1 MRPSRGS
8 LSSQCI
14 IARLSKCNVVPQEM
28 GKRKLSAQPPTDIR
42 VEIPG
47 RREAVAPCAP
57 KTSPMLSPGK
67 ASPKEPAA
75 AAP

>member
-1 MRPSRGS
+1 MFRR
-8 LSSQCI
+8 
-14 IARLSKCNVVPQEM
+14 KVVLQEM
-28 GKRKLSAQPPTDIR
+28 SKRKLSAQPATDIR

-47 RREAVAPCAP
+47 KREAVAPCAP

-67 ASPKEPAA
+67 ASPKEPAD

>member
-1 MRPSRGS
+1 MILAMLRHVWLSR
-8 LSSQCI
+8 C
-14 IARLSKCNVVPQEM
+14 KVVLQEM
-28 GKRKLSAQPPTDIR
+28 SKRKLSAQPATDIR

-47 RREAVAPCAP
+47 KREAVAPCAP

-67 ASPKEPAA
+67 ASPKEPAD

>member
-1 MRPSRGS
+1 MV
-8 LSSQCI
+8 L
-14 IARLSKCNVVPQEM
+14 QEV
-28 GKRKLSAQPPTDIR
+28 GKRKLSAQPATDIR

-47 RREAVAPCAP
+47 KREAVAPCAP

-67 ASPKEPAA
+67 ASPKEPAD

>member
-1 MRPSRGS
+1 MILAMLRRVWPSR
-8 LSSQCI
+8 CK
-14 IARLSKCNVVPQEM
+14 AVPQEM
-28 GKRKLSAQPPTDIR
+28 GKRKLSAQPAADIR

-47 RREAVAPCAP
+47 KREAVAPCAP

-67 ASPKEPAA
+67 ASPKEPAD